1 MTRDIRGKQFRHFKG
16 GRYVVLHLAKHS
28 EGETEQVVYLSLDY
42 GTIWVRRLSE
52 WEEPTN
58 RWPDGVTRSRFVL
71 ESELPKNVLDLFL
84 NVDEAA
90 G

>member
-1 MTRDIRGKQFRHFKG
+1 MTTVLNTGIHRHFKG
-16 GRYVVLHLAKHS
+16 GRYRVLHIAKS
-28 EGETEQVVYLSLDY
+28 ADDETEQVVYLSLDY

-71 ESELPKNVLDLFL
+71 ESQLGPDVLGMLPKK
-84 NVDEAA
+84 